1 MISQQ
6 QINDYHDQGYLLV
19 ESYFTAEEVE
29 LMNSELTLLMQDNG
43 PRKVIESNG
52 EIRSYYGAHQMSD
65 IYRDVCRVK
74 KLVEPVRQILDSEIY
89 IHQTKINFKKALKG
103 NWWEWHQ
110 DFPYWNLEDGM
121 PLPRV
126 TSVMIYLDDV
136 TEFNGP
142 LMVIPGSHKLG
153 IVSFEDKQESAEEVT
168 ATGANLKYT
177 IGRSVLKQGFED
189 NNVVS
194 TIGKAGSVLF
204 FHGNIFHASN
214 CNMSPFD
221 RRTYIITYNSVE
233 NTLNKVEKER
243 PEYLSERDCT
253 PLQTLENEW
262 YKKAEPETI
271 HEPTSYAQ
279 AENDKLYES
288 LN

>member
-1 MISQQ
+1 MISQE
-6 QINDYHDQGYLLV
+6 QISQYHEKGYLLL
-19 ESYFTAEEVE
+19 ENYFTPKEVS
-29 LMNSELTLLMQDNG
+29 LMNSQLTLLMQDDG
-43 PRKVIESNG
+43 PRKIIESNG
-52 EIRSYYGAHQMSD
+52 EIRSYYGAHQMNN
-65 IYRDVCRVK
+65 IYNEVARVR
-74 KLVEPVRQILDSEIY
+74 KLVEPVKQILDSDIY
-89 IHQTKINFKKALKG
+89 IHQTKVNFKKALKG

-153 IVSFEDKQESAEEVT
+153 IVSFEDKQQSEEEVSY
-168 ATGANLKYT
+168 TGANLKYT
-177 IGRSVLKQGFED
+177 IGRSILTKGFED

-233 NTLNKVEKER
+233 NTLNNVGKER
-243 PEYLSERDCT
+243 PEFLSERNFS
-253 PLQTLENEW
+253 PLQALENEW
-262 YKKAEPETI
+262 YQNAEI
-271 HEPTSYAQ
+271 TS
-279 AENDKLYES
+279 
-288 LN
+288 